1 MRRPPTSRVGK
12 PINLEGAK
20 PVAVEPAAP
29 VPAFQA
35 VLVAGED
42 SQSLVDVGVDD
53 DELPRRGRVTCLFP
67 SRITSM

>member
-12 PINLEGAK
+12 PIDLEGAK

-53 DELPRRGRVTCLFP
+53 DELPRRERVTCLFP